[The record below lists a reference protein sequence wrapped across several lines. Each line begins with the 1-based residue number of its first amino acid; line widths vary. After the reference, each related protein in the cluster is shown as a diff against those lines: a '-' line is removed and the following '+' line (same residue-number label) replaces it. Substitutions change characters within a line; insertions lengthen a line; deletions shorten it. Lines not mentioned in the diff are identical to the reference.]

1 MNGHL
6 ITWCTQFRTAQSQT
20 CSLVENLS
28 LNVLPSPLSA
38 FTLYIRESN
47 TCVPSSHSL
56 RLGQIQRNVPCTLYS
71 FLKRTKMA
79 EDLYSN
85 YQNSKNKYLEVL
97 TTFKQGL
104 LVLVFVPTLV
114 STTRRKWLYS
124 LVTAIIAPG
133 EIVLERKCLRAAFQ
147 CWHLTKCRSV

>member
-1 MNGHL
+1 
-6 ITWCTQFRTAQSQT
+6 
-20 CSLVENLS
+20 
-28 LNVLPSPLSA
+28 
-38 FTLYIRESN
+38 
-47 TCVPSSHSL
+47 
-56 RLGQIQRNVPCTLYS
+56 
-71 FLKRTKMA
+71 MA

-124 LVTAIIAPG
+124 LVTAIIAP
-133 EIVLERKCLRAAFQ
+133 IYLALVK
-147 CWHLTKCRSV
+147 